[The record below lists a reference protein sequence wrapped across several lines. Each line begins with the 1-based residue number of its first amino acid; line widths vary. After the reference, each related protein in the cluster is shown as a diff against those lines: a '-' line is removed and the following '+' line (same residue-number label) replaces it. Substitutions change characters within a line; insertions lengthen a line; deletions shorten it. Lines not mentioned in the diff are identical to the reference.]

1 MWRAMQS
8 EIFKPDLMQTDRQY
22 STRLLRN
29 TNTGFA
35 LVITLS
41 LMILLTVIAVGLL
54 SLSAISLRQSAQT
67 DPLAVAQANARMA
80 LMLAIGE
87 LQHSLGPDTRVSAN
101 AKILEKSG
109 VSISDPLEQITGVWE
124 AWRPSPTSIGNYDQK
139 KSALPQELTN
149 SNTDGLPQPMGG
161 FHRWL
166 TSTSD
171 PTKTSDINF
180 PKTGSLV
187 QPIELVKS
195 PGTSLPGV
203 QAEKVTLKGAS
214 RPQGSIAWA
223 VFDEGQKISATLGKP
238 STTGTP
244 LERLA
249 NQDSPAWKNVTAWN
263 KFATISAAD
272 RDKLVSFQTTQL
284 QAVGNLEPG
293 SFSYDLTTNSSGL
306 LADVTLGKLRT
317 DLSLLFAEPDL
328 PSDYNSRYLYSNT
341 TTPLAPAV
349 SRGAH
354 PHAWPSPDPKWSLLH
369 KFYRIPDDNSFST
382 DGSNASITIDFNK
395 IPDRLTTSTPTKAN
409 PLYND
414 AIKLSPVISKAQ
426 FFFSLSLC
434 HPDAITSIWKKTG
447 GEGYKRTNTSDT
459 PNTESPFYLATAMI
473 IDPVITLWNPYDVP
487 IKVPEF
493 LVYLYRLPLQF
504 KFDVIPSGPQ
514 VWKMDPSK
522 SQFSKF
528 SDMISNSPPAGTD
541 NALAYP
547 LRIMP
552 PNGAAYIEMHPG
564 EHVVFSVYRKITGS
578 NDIGNATTTSDPGAN
593 IILQP
598 GWYAPNPGGSNASL
612 DLTAGGIGTQNL
624 CKDGTSN
631 SAQYQNYTG
640 GMPNGTWTNTMGIPM
655 RIGDKLAVTVGPY
668 SRSTSTFNTLGN
680 NPVDF
685 YLRYGKYS
693 SGSRLIDSNHEFMN
707 EADFGA
713 IELSYG
719 SNISTY
725 IKTFSSSSTGA
736 LALPYYSYTMADL
749 NTCGYVSPYKDQKFY
764 TNADTATK
772 QYWGA
777 KMKKP
782 FCVGT
787 LHLKSLVGADTARN
801 NFPSKAWINNNPAAI
816 YASNGLGNQA
826 EDQASQQYEFSL
838 EKLDGS
844 WQNGVPEVTLNPATG
859 RYNGYGG
866 PSSGATYGR
875 LFAPF
880 ISIPRVHATSIAQLR
895 HAPLNQSGKLPLQAQ
910 VLANSF
916 AHPLMSAD
924 AVIDPTKG
932 YLDHSFLANNLFDRA
947 FFSSAESGQ
956 NIIDLATSGTPL
968 INSRMMSYG
977 TPNETLLED
986 VSINYNY
993 SAANLLVNGAFNVN
1007 STSENAWKAFLTAI
1021 NGSDIPVLESLKDTT
1036 FGKLPNTDQD
1046 AHTSRFT
1053 IPIAQ
1058 RLGDELDP
1066 TSGTTKPAWNGYR
1079 KLDQTQITALAKS
1092 IVEEVK
1098 KRGPFQSLAEFINR
1112 RAEKSTLGQMGALQ
1126 AAIEQSGINDA
1137 SINDTN
1143 SPSLTGTE
1151 PGSSSYLH
1159 KDAAKGSPLTGA
1171 PGYLLQGDLLN
1182 SMAPFIA
1189 VRSDTFKIR
1198 TYGEALDPS
1207 GTKVTAKAWCEAT
1220 VQRLPDYVD
1229 STANTASDHLGTDS
1243 ATPLSAIN
1251 KTFGRRFQVVSFRW
1265 LNQQDL

>member
-8 EIFKPDLMQTDRQY
+8 EFFKPDLMQTDRQY

-35 LVITLS
+35 LVVTLS

-149 SNTDGLPQPMGG
+149 SSTDGLPQPMGG

-272 RDKLVSFQTTQL
+272 RDKLVSLQTTQL

-293 SFSYDLTTNSSGL
+293 RFSYDLTTNSSGL

-317 DLSLLFAEPDL
+317 DLSLLFAKPDL

-382 DGSNASITIDFNK
+382 DGTDASITMNFNDATK
-395 IPDRLTTSTPTKAN
+395 YPNRLNTSGNAAN

-414 AIKLSPVISKAQ
+414 ALKLSPVISKAQ

-434 HPDAITSIWKKTG
+434 HPNGIRDIWNNTG
-447 GEGYKRTNTSDT
+447 GISDNRKNT
-459 PNTESPFYLATAMI
+459 PAATESPVYAAAVMI
-473 IDPVITLWNPYDVP
+473 VDPVITLWNPYDVP

-493 LVYLYRLPLQF
+493 RAYLYRLPLKF
-504 KFDVIPSGPQ
+504 KFDVTPNGPPI
-514 VWKMDPSK
+514 WRIKTGLNPYSEY
-522 SQFSKF
+522 
-528 SDMISNSPPAGTD
+528 SDMISSTTAGASQPT
-541 NALAYP
+541 LAYP

-552 PNGAAYIEMHPG
+552 PTGSSYIEMYPG
-564 EHVVFSVYRKITGS
+564 EHIVCSVRGITPS
-578 NDIGNATTTSDPGAN
+578 STISNATDTTNSDV
-593 IILQP
+593 IMQP
-598 GWYAPNPGGSNASL
+598 GWFAPNPGGSAESFVKSS
-612 DLTAGGIGTQNL
+612 GGIGTENL
-624 CKDGTSN
+624 CKNGSTK
-631 SAQYQNYTG
+631 SAQYQKS
-640 GMPNGTWTNTMGIPM
+640 NGTWGSCTTIPI
-655 RIGDKLAVTVGPY
+655 RIGDRLAVTVAPSAAATGN
-668 SRSTSTFNTLGN
+668 FVTLGGQS
-680 NPVDF
+680 VDF
-685 YLRYGKYS
+685 YVRYGKYS
-693 SGSRLIDSNHEFMN
+693 SAPVPIVSGGERAD

-719 SNISTY
+719 SQISTY
-725 IKTFSSSSTGA
+725 IKTFSSTSAGA
-736 LALPYYSYTMADL
+736 LALPYYPLNPSDILIYPDTYTW
-749 NTCGYVSPYKDQKFY
+749 YKTEDG
-764 TNADTATK
+764 ATK

-924 AVIDPTKG
+924 SVIDATKG

-947 FFSSAESGQ
+947 FFSSATSGQ
-956 NIIDLATSGTPL
+956 KIIDLATSGTPL

-977 TPNETLLED
+977 TPNETLLKD

-1079 KLDQTQITALAKS
+1079 KLDQIQIAALAKS

-1126 AAIEQSGINDA
+1126 AAIEKSGINDA

-1143 SPSLTGTE
+1143 SPKLEGKE
-1151 PGSSSYLH
+1151 PGSSSYIN
-1159 KDAAKGSPLTGA
+1159 KDAAEGSPLTGA

-1229 STANTASDHLGTDS
+1229 STANTASDHLGADS
-1243 ATPLSAIN
+1243 ATPLSAVN
-1251 KTFGRRFQVVSFRW
+1251 KAFGRRFQVVSFRW